1 MIQRSQESLNFS
13 LLGKTLT
20 FPVNQVLAIIDNI
33 QDGCQYIN
41 NHLQI
46 FNNFANIP
54 PMAKLKR
61 SQHSLSEELSKKSF
75 CITIPSILLKFL
87 KI

>member
-33 QDGCQYIN
+33 QDGCQ
-41 NHLQI
+41 
-46 FNNFANIP
+46 
-54 PMAKLKR
+54 
-61 SQHSLSEELSKKSF
+61 
-75 CITIPSILLKFL
+75 
-87 KI
+87 